1 MERVTWKLNEHDV
14 KLAKLELY
22 RDADRQTVL
31 EYKQDLQKDVEELRA
46 ELKPLKNQGLLAQPH
61 PEADKEET
69 ERIKRQNNLT
79 IRLLTIIAISFGG
92 GLLVFVVFLVWLA
105 LGRT

>member
-1 MERVTWKLNEHDV
+1 MAESVMERVTWKLNEHDV

-69 ERIKRQNNLT
+69 ERIKRNNT
-79 IRLLTIIAISFGG
+79 PTDHNRHIVWRRVARVCCISRLVGAG
-92 GLLVFVVFLVWLA
+92 
-105 LGRT
+105 